1 MANSNVA
8 VHGNDGWNVA
18 VNAPIKNMVF
28 YAMNR
33 IEMMMPADIE
43 TEWWS

>member
-28 YAMNR
+28 LCDEPYRDDDA
-33 IEMMMPADIE
+33 
-43 TEWWS
+43 S